1 MPFIVEFRK
10 QKARMLEQERIR
22 REEALKA
29 ENIVKEQI
37 QAKLETERIEQEQR
51 EQARQEAMDYMEQLF
66 DVERSWEA
74 REACKSTVKMTLKCP
89 VLERRLEEFSG

>member
-29 ENIVKEQI
+29 ENIVKERI
-37 QAKLETERIEQEQR
+37 QAKLETERIEREQR

-66 DVERSWEA
+66 DVERS
-74 REACKSTVKMTLKCP
+74 
-89 VLERRLEEFSG
+89 